1 MATPDA
7 RHQKILDQV
16 EAALR
21 MPSRVTALAGS
32 DLASD
37 DFVHNF
43 ADRLKLH
50 WALTG
55 SQMNKLAFE
64 FALVSTLRDLGFK
77 ATRSPSE
84 VHPGADAQWE
94 DDRLS
99 LKSEAS
105 ASLNKSVVHIS
116 KFSEARWIRDC
127 DTAQDRANGTV
138 ALFKRHLADYDRI
151 FTLRTWFTPDG
162 ALVYT
167 LVEIP
172 KSLLAQAC
180 TLTAS
185 DFSTPTKN
193 RSSRAQVQDAAGKK
207 MFTVSLDGSVE
218 KVTIAGLAVSNCV
231 THAMWEIQP
240 TLP

>member
-1 MATPDA
+1 MASSSE
-7 RHQKILDQV
+7 RRQKILDQV
-16 EAALR
+16 ETALR
-21 MPSRVTALAGS
+21 MPSKATALAGS
-32 DLASD
+32 DLASE
-37 DFVHNF
+37 DFLHNF
-43 ADRLKLH
+43 EDRLKLH

-64 FALVSTLRDLGFK
+64 FALISTLRDLGFR

-94 DDRLS
+94 DERLS

-105 ASLNKSVVHIS
+105 ESINKSAVHIS

-127 DTAQDRANGTV
+127 DTAQDRADGTV
-138 ALFKRHLADYDRI
+138 ALFDRHLGDYDRI
-151 FTLRTWFTPDG
+151 FTLRSWFTPNG

-172 KSLLAQAC
+172 KTLLARAC
-180 TLTAS
+180 ALKAS
-185 DFSTPTKN
+185 DFSAPTKN
-193 RSSRAQVQDAAGKK
+193 RSSRAQIRDAAGHK

-218 KVTIAGLAVSNCV
+218 KVTISSLAVSNCV